1 MGKRNRLNH
10 DSKTGNKG
18 AEKAQQ
24 LEAWR
29 TWKSARPENNRGGY
43 RRGYPDDNELYL
55 SINSAEYGIGQSI
68 RYLHQLQNI
77 YFDLIGKELKI

>member
-1 MGKRNRLNH
+1 MFKYNRDLKLNH

-29 TWKSARPENNRGGY
+29 TWKSARSEINRGGY
-43 RRGYPDDNELYL
+43 RRGYCDDG
-55 SINSAEYGIGQSI
+55 GIVKNRPCVEQAQ
-68 RYLHQLQNI
+68 H
-77 YFDLIGKELKI
+77 